1 MLRRTLVCIPI
12 LVLLGLLL
20 TACGADITINVPTIG
35 PIQVG
40 VTAGAEQPTS
50 PPPAANTPAPAPGAP
65 ANPDGPTMTL
75 LLFGIIALVIIVA
88 LFGLVALMR
97 RPEEPPT

>member
-1 MLRRTLVCIPI
+1 MMKRTLACIPLLI
-12 LVLLGLLL
+12 LLGLVLS
-20 TACGADITINVPTIG
+20 ACGANITVNVPTIG
-35 PIQVG
+35 PVEIG

-50 PPPAANTPAPAPGAP
+50 QPPAENQPAPTSP
-65 ANPDGPTMTL
+65 ANPDGNTMTL

-97 RPEEPPT
+97 RPEEPPS

>member
-1 MLRRTLVCIPI
+1 MRRTLVCIPI

-20 TACGADITINVPTIG
+20 TGCGADITINVPTIG

-40 VTAGAEQPTS
+40 VTAGADQPTS
-50 PPPAANTPAPAPGAP
+50 PPPAENQPAPTNP
-65 ANPDGPTMTL
+65 ANPDGNTMTL

-97 RPEEPPT
+97 RPEEPPS